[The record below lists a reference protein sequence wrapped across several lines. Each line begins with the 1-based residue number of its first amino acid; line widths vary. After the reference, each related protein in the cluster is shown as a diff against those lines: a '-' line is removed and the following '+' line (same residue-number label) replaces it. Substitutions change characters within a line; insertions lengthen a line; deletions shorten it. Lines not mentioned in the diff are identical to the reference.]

1 MKRFLFLLIFVFF
14 LIPIGVK
21 AQEVNIYVFYGK
33 TCPHCAALEE
43 YLNKEYSKDED
54 IKIYRYEVWEN
65 TDNQKLWE
73 KVQKAIGKEAKGVP
87 YFIIGDKLL
96 QGYNKTE
103 SWEETVDETISEV
116 RENGYIDDVGVTLGI
131 TKEENKDK
139 TIKEPNKEQK
149 KEQKINTKINIPFI
163 GKVDL
168 KELSLPVIAIVIGLV
183 DGFNPCA
190 MWILI
195 FLITMLFDYKDRKKM
210 WILGCTFLFTSAFV
224 YFLFM
229 IGFLQVA
236 TFINSINLLKYLV
249 ALFALGF
256 GGYNMYRYIK
266 TRKEAGCDVVNKDQ
280 RKKIMV
286 RIKKILANN
295 SFILAVLGI
304 ILLAV
309 SVNLIEL
316 LCSLGLPVVFT
327 EILSINNIKG
337 IAKVVYI
344 LIYVLF
350 FLIDDLVIFFLAM
363 KTLKITA
370 ISNKYTKYSHL
381 IGGIIMII
389 IGLLMIFKYEWLMF
403 NF

>member
-1 MKRFLFLLIFVFF
+1 MKRFLFFLTFVLFLLPF
-14 LIPIGVK
+14 GVK
-21 AQEVNIYVFYGK
+21 AEEINIYLFYGD

-43 YLNKEYSKDED
+43 YLNKEYKNDED
-54 IKIYRYEVWEN
+54 IKIYRYEVWSDKN
-65 TDNQKLWE
+65 NQKLWK
-73 KVQKAIGKEAKGVP
+73 KVQKTTGKEAKGVP
-87 YFIIGDKLL
+87 YFIIGDQLL

-103 SWEETVDETISEV
+103 SWEETVDETINEV
-116 RENGYIDDVGVTLGI
+116 RENGYMDDVGVTLGV

-139 TIKEPNKEQK
+139 TIKSGK
-149 KEQKINTKINIPFI
+149 KEQKINTKINIPFV

-168 KELSLPVIAIVIGLV
+168 KEFSLPVIAVLIGLV

-229 IGFLQVA
+229 MGFLQVA
-236 TFINSINLLKYLV
+236 TFINSISILKYLV
-249 ALFALGF
+249 ALFALSF
-256 GGYNMYRYIK
+256 GGYNIYRYIK
-266 TRKEAGCDVVNKDQ
+266 TRKEAGCDVVNKEQ

-286 RIKKILANN
+286 RIKNILANN
-295 SFILAVLGI
+295 SFILSVLGI
-304 ILLAV
+304 MLLAV

-316 LCSLGLPVVFT
+316 LCSLGLPVVFI
-327 EILSINNIKG
+327 ELLSLNNITG
-337 IAKVVYI
+337 IAKVIYI

-350 FLIDDLVIFFLAM
+350 FLIDDLIIFFIAM

>member
-1 MKRFLFLLIFVFF
+1 MKRFLFFLTFVLFLLPFA
-14 LIPIGVK
+14 VK
-21 AQEVNIYVFYGK
+21 AEEINTINIYLFYGEE
-33 TCPHCAALEE
+33 CPHCAALEK
-43 YLNKEYSKDED
+43 YLDKEYKKDED
-54 IKIYRYEVWEN
+54 IKIYRYEVWHDK
-65 TDNQKLWE
+65 DNQKLWA
-73 KVQKAIGKEAKGVP
+73 KVQKTTGKEAKGVP
-87 YFIIGDKLL
+87 YFIIGDQLL

-103 SWEETVDETISEV
+103 AWEETVDEVVAEV
-116 RENGYIDDVGVTLGI
+116 RENGYVDDVGVTLGI
-131 TKEENKDK
+131 TKEEEKDK
-139 TIKEPNKEQK
+139 TISKEQREK
-149 KEQKINTKINIPFI
+149 KVNTKINIPFI
-163 GKVDL
+163 GKVEL
-168 KELSLPVIAIVIGLV
+168 KNLSLPIIAILIGLV

-195 FLITMLFDYKDRKKM
+195 FLITMLFDYHDRKKM

-236 TFINSINLLKYLV
+236 TFINSITILKYLV

-256 GGYNMYRYIK
+256 GGYNIYRYIK
-266 TRKEAGCDVVNKDQ
+266 TRNEAGCDVVNKDQ
-280 RKKIMV
+280 RKKIMI
-286 RIKKILANN
+286 RIKNILANN
-295 SFILAVLGI
+295 SFFLAIIGI
-304 ILLAV
+304 MFLAV

-327 EILSINNIKG
+327 EILSLNNIKG
-337 IAKVVYI
+337 IAKVIYI

-350 FLIDDLVIFFLAM
+350 FLLDDLIIFFLAM